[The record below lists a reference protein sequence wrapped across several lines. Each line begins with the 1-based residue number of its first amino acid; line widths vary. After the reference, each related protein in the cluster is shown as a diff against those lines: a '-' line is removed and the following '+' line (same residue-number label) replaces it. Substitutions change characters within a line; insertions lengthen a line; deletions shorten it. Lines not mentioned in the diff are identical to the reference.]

1 MVYLLGFHSAWRRVL
16 VWVCQM
22 ECLSEFHSAYLL
34 G

>member
-1 MVYLLGFHSAWRRVL
+1 MVCLLGFHSAWRRVL
-16 VWVCQM
+16 VRVCLM